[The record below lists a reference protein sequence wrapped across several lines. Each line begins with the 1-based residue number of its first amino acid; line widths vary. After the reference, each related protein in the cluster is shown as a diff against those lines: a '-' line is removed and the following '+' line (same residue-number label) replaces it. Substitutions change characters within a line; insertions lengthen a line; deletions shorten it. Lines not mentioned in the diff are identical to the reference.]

1 MSTPDRQRPPA
12 VRTLAA
18 AIATVSAAALTGV
31 LGGCASLS
39 PDGDTASL
47 SALVGPRAAGLAPA
61 DAALGMDAQAASRE
75 QALRQLLAQQPLG
88 ADDAVRIAL
97 LNHPALQASLAQLR
111 ISDAQRVQAATLPNP
126 HLAIAR
132 LRDHASVEADLSIGI
147 NVLGVLTLPWR
158 SEWATRQHEIARL
171 QAAQDIVRIAAEA
184 RKAWFRAVAARQS
197 RQYAE
202 QAHEAADAAA
212 ELARRMA
219 RAGNFSKYQQAREQS
234 VRAETLAQLTRA
246 RQLETTEREQL
257 LRRLGLADATVSLE
271 LPAQLP
277 PLPSALPAL
286 TDIEARALRE
296 RLDVQAS
303 LLQAHL
309 TARQIGYTRVTGYA
323 NALDVKRVGVRT
335 DDLASGASERARGV
349 ELELPVPVFD
359 WGRAATA
366 GAQARYALATAQ
378 VQQTAVQ
385 ARSEVRDA
393 WQGWH
398 HAWDLARHYRDEL
411 VPLRRQITD
420 ETLLRYNGM
429 IAGVFDLLAE
439 TRLTIA
445 AVNAG
450 VDAWRDFWLI
460 DTDLQTALSSTS
472 PGAGV
477 PLRAGAPVSAGAAAH
492 TARGH

>member
-1 MSTPDRQRPPA
+1 MSTLDRRRPFA
-12 VRTLAA
+12 VLVLAG
-18 AIATVSAAALTGV
+18 AIAGV
-31 LGGCASLS
+31 LAGCASLS
-39 PDGDTASL
+39 PDGDASSL
-47 SALVGPRAAGLAPA
+47 AALVGPRAAGLSPA
-61 DAALGMDAQAASRE
+61 DAALAIDTSQASRE
-75 QALRQLLAQQPLG
+75 LALRELLARQPLS

-126 HLAIAR
+126 HLTIGR
-132 LRDHASVEADLSIGI
+132 LRDHASAESDLSIGI

-158 SEWATRQHEIARL
+158 SEWASRQHEMARL
-171 QAAQDIVRIAAEA
+171 QAAQDVVRIAADA

-246 RQLETTEREQL
+246 RQLETSEREQL
-257 LRRLGLADATVSLE
+257 LRRLGLADASLPLE

-277 PLPSALPAL
+277 PLPAALPAL

-303 LLQAHL
+303 VLQARQ

-323 NALDVKRVGVRT
+323 NALDFKLIGTRT
-335 DDLASGASERARGV
+335 DDLASGLRERARGA

-385 ARSEVRDA
+385 ARSEVREA
-393 WQGWH
+393 WQGWR

-429 IAGVFDLLAE
+429 IVGVFDLLAE

-445 AVNAG
+445 AVNAS

-460 DTDLQTALSSTS
+460 DTDLQTSLSSTS
-472 PGAGV
+472 PGTGV
-477 PLRAGAPVSAGAAAH
+477 PLRAGPPATAGAAAH
-492 TARGH
+492 TAKGH

>member
-1 MSTPDRQRPPA
+1 MSTLDYRRSSVALMRACVMPG
-12 VRTLAA
+12 VL
-18 AIATVSAAALTGV
+18 AAALTG
-31 LGGCASLS
+31 CASLS
-39 PDGDTASL
+39 SDGDAAAL
-47 SALVGPRAAGLAPA
+47 AALVVPRAAGISSA
-61 DAALGMDAQAASRE
+61 DAALAMDAAPASRE
-75 QALRQLLAQQPLG
+75 HALRELLAKHPLS
-88 ADDAVRIAL
+88 ADDAVLIAL

-126 HLAIAR
+126 HLTIGR
-132 LRDHASVEADLSIGI
+132 LRDPASVQADLSIGI

-158 SEWATRQHEIARL
+158 SESANRQHEMARL
-171 QAAQDIVRIAAEA
+171 QAAQDIVRVAAEA
-184 RKAWFRAVAARQS
+184 RKAWFRAVAASQS

-246 RQLETTEREQL
+246 RQLETSEREQL
-257 LRRLGLADATVSLE
+257 LRRLGLADAALPLA

-277 PLPSALPAL
+277 PLPAALPAL

-303 LLQAHL
+303 LLQARQ

-323 NALDVKRVGVRT
+323 NALDLKLIGTRT
-335 DDLASGASERARGV
+335 DDLISGGRERARGA
-349 ELELPVPVFD
+349 ELELPVPLFD

-385 ARSEVRDA
+385 ARSEVREA
-393 WQGWH
+393 WQGWR

-429 IAGVFDLLAE
+429 IVGVFDLLAE

-445 AVNAG
+445 AVNAS

-460 DTDLQTALSSTS
+460 DTDLQTALSGTS
-472 PGAGV
+472 PGTVAT
-477 PLRAGAPVSAGAAAH
+477 LRAGASAAAGAATH
-492 TARGH
+492 NTTGH